1 VPELDMERKQM
12 RYVLAICL
20 VCLIGTPAA
29 FATPQI
35 SSGTALMGKADTAVE
50 SVKHKLERLK
60 HKRSPSRRSHGL
72 GGIHPLVGSGD
83 Y

>member
-1 VPELDMERKQM
+1 M
-12 RYVLAICL
+12 RYVLATCL

-35 SSGTALMGKADTAVE
+35 SSGTMLIRKPETAVE
-50 SVKHKLERLK
+50 PAKQKVESGCDEMANVC
-60 HKRSPSRRSHGL
+60 L

>member
-1 VPELDMERKQM
+1 LLVDAEGEQM

-20 VCLIGTPAA
+20 LCAIGTPAA

-35 SSGTALMGKADTAVE
+35 SSGTALRGKADTAVE
-50 SVKHKLERLK
+50 PVKQKLQRLK
-60 HKRSPSRRSHGL
+60 HKRSPSRRSHSL

>member
-1 VPELDMERKQM
+1 M
-12 RYVLAICL
+12 RHVLAICL

-35 SSGTALMGKADTAVE
+35 SSGTMLMGKPKTGVE
-50 SVKHKLERLK
+50 PAKQKVERLK
-60 HKRSPSRRSHGL
+60 RKRSPSRRSHGL

>member
-1 VPELDMERKQM
+1 M
-12 RYVLAICL
+12 RYVLTICL

-35 SSGTALMGKADTAVE
+35 SSGTTLMGKPETAVE
-50 SVKHKLERLK
+50 PAKQKVERLK
-60 HKRSPSRRSHGL
+60 RKRSPSRRGHSL